1 MKKTKVIF
9 IAIIL
14 SLSNI
19 VEVISKEKNTDDIVY
34 QKLISEL
41 RCMVCQNQNLAESEA
56 PLAIDLKN
64 KVMEM
69 IKDGK
74 SEEYIK
80 NYLSERYSSFIL
92 YKPPFVFQNSILW
105 FAPYLFLIIITYLLF
120 RRYLK

>member
-1 MKKTKVIF
+1 MT
-9 IAIIL
+9 IIL

-19 VEVISKEKNTDDIVY
+19 AEVISKEKNTDDILY

-92 YKPPFVFQNSILW
+92 YKPPFVFS
-105 FAPYLFLIIITYLLF
+105 
-120 RRYLK
+120 